1 MKVLKKHRT
10 KIKFIAY
17 AVFLMMSGLIGRM
30 TYVVVFRGEELTVK
44 ATELH
49 ERERTIKAGRG
60 RIISSDG
67 TVLATNE
74 TVCTVSVIHSQIKD
88 PERVISILSEELDM
102 DEEKVRKYVEKFS
115 SMEKIKSNVLK
126 ETGDAIRSYELA
138 GVKVDEDSKRIY
150 PYSELASKILG
161 FTGADNQGILGLE
174 IEYDDILKG
183 TNGQILT
190 LTDASGVEIEEK
202 EVKRVEPVA
211 GDDLYISI
219 DYNIQSYATQL
230 ARTAYYSNQ
239 AKSVS
244 IIVMNPD
251 NGEMLAMVNYPEYNL
266 NDPFTDGTMEEMNRI
281 WRNTIINDTY
291 EPGSTFKV
299 ITATAAL
306 DSGSVT
312 LNNHYSCSGRIHVAD
327 RFVRCANA
335 RGHGAQTF
343 VQSLQNSC
351 NPAFITWGLMTGKDN
366 MVKYMESLGLYSKTG
381 VDLPGEAGSIIHK
394 TENIKELDLAIMSF
408 GQSFQITPLQL
419 LRAVSAVVNGG
430 KLVTP
435 HFGVKK
441 IDTEGNISVLE
452 YEESG
457 TIIKQSTTETMRG
470 LLKNVVELG
479 GGLNCKIEGYS
490 IAGKTAT
497 SEKLPRGNGKYIASF
512 IGIAPAE
519 NPQVIAMCIIDEP
532 VGMHY
537 GGVIAAPVVKSLFE
551 NILPYL
557 GIEKGQM

>member
-49 ERERTIKAGRG
+49 ERERAIKAGRG

-115 SMEKIKSNVLK
+115 SMEKIKSNVPK

-174 IEYDDILKG
+174 IEYDDVLKG

-343 VQSLQNSC
+343 AQSLQNSC

-366 MVKYMESLGLYSKTG
+366 MVKYMESLGLYS
-381 VDLPGEAGSIIHK
+381 
-394 TENIKELDLAIMSF
+394 
-408 GQSFQITPLQL
+408 
-419 LRAVSAVVNGG
+419 
-430 KLVTP
+430 
-435 HFGVKK
+435 
-441 IDTEGNISVLE
+441 NISVLE

-479 GGLNCKIEGYS
+479 GGLNCRIEGYS

>member
-115 SMEKIKSNVLK
+115 SMEKIKSNVPK

-174 IEYDDILKG
+174 IEYDDVLKG

-219 DYNIQSYATQL
+219 DYSIQSYATQL

-244 IIVMNPD
+244 IIVMDPD

-343 VQSLQNSC
+343 AQSLQNSC

-441 IDTEGNISVLE
+441 
-452 YEESG
+452 
-457 TIIKQSTTETMRG
+457 
-470 LLKNVVELG
+470 
-479 GGLNCKIEGYS
+479 
-490 IAGKTAT
+490 
-497 SEKLPRGNGKYIASF
+497 
-512 IGIAPAE
+512 
-519 NPQVIAMCIIDEP
+519 
-532 VGMHY
+532 
-537 GGVIAAPVVKSLFE
+537 
-551 NILPYL
+551 
-557 GIEKGQM
+557 

>member
-115 SMEKIKSNVLK
+115 SMEKIKSNVPK

-174 IEYDDILKG
+174 IEYDDVLKG

-266 NDPFTDGTMEEMNRI
+266 NDPFTDGTMV
-281 WRNTIINDTY
+281 
-291 EPGSTFKV
+291 F
-299 ITATAAL
+299 
-306 DSGSVT
+306 
-312 LNNHYSCSGRIHVAD
+312 
-327 RFVRCANA
+327 
-335 RGHGAQTF
+335 
-343 VQSLQNSC
+343 
-351 NPAFITWGLMTGKDN
+351 
-366 MVKYMESLGLYSKTG
+366 
-381 VDLPGEAGSIIHK
+381 
-394 TENIKELDLAIMSF
+394 EL
-408 GQSFQITPLQL
+408 
-419 LRAVSAVVNGG
+419 
-430 KLVTP
+430 
-435 HFGVKK
+435 
-441 IDTEGNISVLE
+441 
-452 YEESG
+452 
-457 TIIKQSTTETMRG
+457 
-470 LLKNVVELG
+470 
-479 GGLNCKIEGYS
+479 
-490 IAGKTAT
+490 
-497 SEKLPRGNGKYIASF
+497 
-512 IGIAPAE
+512 
-519 NPQVIAMCIIDEP
+519 
-532 VGMHY
+532 
-537 GGVIAAPVVKSLFE
+537 
-551 NILPYL
+551 
-557 GIEKGQM
+557 

>member
-49 ERERTIKAGRG
+49 ERERAIKAGRG

-115 SMEKIKSNVLK
+115 SMEKIKSNVPK

-174 IEYDDILKG
+174 IEYDDVLKG

-244 IIVMNPD
+244 IIVMDPD

-266 NDPFTDGTMEEMNRI
+266 NDPIMKKAVFSIFKSLIIAYIVTGVLLLLAALLMQKIGLNDNQVRLFVILIYGVSNIVSGFIFGKMRKNRRLLNGI
-281 WRNTIINDTY
+281 IIGVAYFAMLVLISAIINKGF
-291 EPGSTFKV
+291 ENELGKNIISLV
-299 ITATAAL
+299 ICIL
-306 DSGSVT
+306 G
-312 LNNHYSCSGRIHVAD
+312 
-327 RFVRCANA
+327 
-335 RGHGAQTF
+335 GA
-343 VQSLQNSC
+343 
-351 NPAFITWGLMTGKDN
+351 IGG
-366 MVKYMESLGLYSKTG
+366 
-381 VDLPGEAGSIIHK
+381 
-394 TENIKELDLAIMSF
+394 IMS
-408 GQSFQITPLQL
+408 
-419 LRAVSAVVNGG
+419 
-430 KLVTP
+430 
-435 HFGVKK
+435 
-441 IDTEGNISVLE
+441 
-452 YEESG
+452 
-457 TIIKQSTTETMRG
+457 
-470 LLKNVVELG
+470 
-479 GGLNCKIEGYS
+479 
-490 IAGKTAT
+490 
-497 SEKLPRGNGKYIASF
+497 
-512 IGIAPAE
+512 
-519 NPQVIAMCIIDEP
+519 
-532 VGMHY
+532 
-537 GGVIAAPVVKSLFE
+537 
-551 NILPYL
+551 
-557 GIEKGQM
+557 

>member
-115 SMEKIKSNVLK
+115 SMEKIKSNVPK

-174 IEYDDILKG
+174 IEYDDVLKG

-219 DYNIQSYATQL
+219 DYSIQSYATQL

-244 IIVMNPD
+244 IIVMDPD

-343 VQSLQNSC
+343 AQSLQNSC
-351 NPAFITWGLMTGKDN
+351 
-366 MVKYMESLGLYSKTG
+366 
-381 VDLPGEAGSIIHK
+381 
-394 TENIKELDLAIMSF
+394 
-408 GQSFQITPLQL
+408 
-419 LRAVSAVVNGG
+419 
-430 KLVTP
+430 
-435 HFGVKK
+435 
-441 IDTEGNISVLE
+441 
-452 YEESG
+452 
-457 TIIKQSTTETMRG
+457 KQE
-470 LLKNVVELG
+470 
-479 GGLNCKIEGYS
+479 
-490 IAGKTAT
+490 
-497 SEKLPRGNGKYIASF
+497 
-512 IGIAPAE
+512 
-519 NPQVIAMCIIDEP
+519 
-532 VGMHY
+532 
-537 GGVIAAPVVKSLFE
+537 
-551 NILPYL
+551 
-557 GIEKGQM
+557 